1 MAPYIFTKILGENE
15 GDDSKVIPFLFYPLP
30 TPPNQAPLTEQK
42 IEEEM
47 LVFFHYEG
55 KLL

>member
-1 MAPYIFTKILGENE
+1 MTPYIFTKILGENE
-15 GDDSKVIPFLFYPLP
+15 GDDSKVIPLLFYPLP